1 MNIFSVYRDYIET
14 VIESLVEAGSLP
26 SGLDTSRL
34 TAEPPRDPSHGDIS
48 TNAAMLL
55 AKPAGM
61 KPRDIA
67 EMMASALR
75 AVEGV
80 SAVEIAGPG
89 FINMR
94 LGDTVWHDCLKVA
107 IGQGAAYGASDHGA
121 GVKVNVEYVS
131 ANPTGPLH
139 IGHARGTVFGD
150 VLAAVLEKAG
160 YDVTKE
166 YYIND
171 AGSQVDTLARST
183 HLRYCE
189 ALGRDIGEIPE
200 GLYPGDYLKPVGQ
213 QLAELHG
220 DKWLDAPE
228 SAWLAEIRAFTIDA
242 MMDLIRADLAALGV
256 RQDVFTSER
265 KLVEDG
271 MVDAGLKTLEDMGH
285 IYTGVLEPPK
295 GKTPD
300 DWEARPQT
308 LFRATDFGDDVDRPL
323 KKSDGSWTYFASD
336 IANHLDKFRRGFGEM
351 INVWGADHAGYVK
364 RMQAAVKAISAGEGA
379 LDVKI
384 CQIVRLM
391 DKGEP
396 MKMSKRAGTFVT
408 LRELVDEVGQDIVRF
423 HMLTRKNDAQMDFDL
438 TAVVEG
444 GRENPIWYVQY
455 ASARCHSSRG
465 KAREYFPDLDIS
477 LNKLASTPISCLTDE
492 SELGLIK
499 MIAGWPRLVEA
510 AADAHEPHRI
520 AYYLYEL
527 AGLLHAFWDKGSK
540 DASLRIVQEDNEK
553 LTMSRL
559 VLVQG
564 VQTVIDS
571 GLGIFGIEP
580 VEEMR

>member
-1 MNIFSVYRDYIET
+1 MNIFSRYQDYIEKT
-14 VIESLVEAGSLP
+14 VDVLAKAGKLP
-26 SGLDTSRL
+26 EGLDTSRL

-67 EMMASALR
+67 EMMAEALR
-75 AVEGV
+75 EVEGV

-107 IGQGAAYGASDHGA
+107 T
-121 GVKVNVEYVS
+121 KVNVEYVS

-150 VLAAVLEKAG
+150 VLAALLDKAG
-160 YDVTKE
+160 YDVTRE

-171 AGSQVDTLARST
+171 AGSQVDTLARSA

-189 ALGRDIGEIPE
+189 VLGRDIGEIPE
-200 GLYPGDYLKPVGQ
+200 GLYPGDYLRPVGQ
-213 QLAELHG
+213 ALAEQHG
-220 DKWLDAPE
+220 EKWLDAPE
-228 SAWLAEIRAFTIDA
+228 SEWLSEIRSFTIEA

-256 RQDVFTSER
+256 RKDAFTSER

-271 MVDAGLKTLEDMGH
+271 MVDEVLKTLEDMGH

-336 IANHLDKFRRGFGEM
+336 IANHLDKYRRGFAEM
-351 INVWGADHAGYVK
+351 IDVWGADHAGYVK

-408 LRELVDEVGQDIVRF
+408 LRELVDEVGSDIVRF

-455 ASARCHSSRG
+455 ASARCYSSRD
-465 KAREYFPDLDIS
+465 KALKHFLNHDMS
-477 LNKLASTPISCLTDE
+477 LQALAGATISCLTDE
-492 SELGLIK
+492 SELGLIR

-527 AGLLHAFWDKGSK
+527 AGLFHAFWDKGSK
-540 DASLRIVQEDNEK
+540 DPSFKIIQEDNET
-553 LTMSRL
+553 LTMARL

>member
-1 MNIFSVYRDYIET
+1 MNIFSIYRDHIEAT
-14 VIESLVEAGSLP
+14 VEELTKAEKLP
-26 SGLDTSRL
+26 AGLDTARL

-67 EMMASALR
+67 EMMAAGLR
-75 AVEGV
+75 GVEGV
-80 SAVEIAGPG
+80 TEVEIAGPG

-94 LGDTVWHDCLKVA
+94 LGDAVWHDCLKVA

-121 GVKVNVEYVS
+121 GAKVNVEYVS

-150 VLAAVLEKAG
+150 VLAALLDKAG

-166 YYIND
+166 FYIND
-171 AGSQVDTLARST
+171 AGTQVDTLARSS

-213 QLAELHG
+213 ALAELHG

-228 SAWLAEIRAFTIDA
+228 SEWLADVRVFTIDA
-242 MMDLIRADLAALGV
+242 MMDLIRGDLAALGV
-256 RQDVFTSER
+256 HQEVFTSER

-295 GKTPD
+295 GKAPE
-300 DWEARPQT
+300 DWEPRPQT

-336 IANHLDKFRRGFGEM
+336 IANHLDKFRRGFAEM
-351 INVWGADHAGYVK
+351 IDVW
-364 RMQAAVKAISAGEGA
+364 
-379 LDVKI
+379 
-384 CQIVRLM
+384 
-391 DKGEP
+391 
-396 MKMSKRAGTFVT
+396 
-408 LRELVDEVGQDIVRF
+408 
-423 HMLTRKNDAQMDFDL
+423 
-438 TAVVEG
+438 
-444 GRENPIWYVQY
+444 
-455 ASARCHSSRG
+455 
-465 KAREYFPDLDIS
+465 
-477 LNKLASTPISCLTDE
+477 
-492 SELGLIK
+492 
-499 MIAGWPRLVEA
+499 
-510 AADAHEPHRI
+510 
-520 AYYLYEL
+520 
-527 AGLLHAFWDKGSK
+527 
-540 DASLRIVQEDNEK
+540 
-553 LTMSRL
+553 
-559 VLVQG
+559 
-564 VQTVIDS
+564 
-571 GLGIFGIEP
+571 
-580 VEEMR
+580 

>member
-1 MNIFSVYRDYIET
+1 M
-14 VIESLVEAGSLP
+14 
-26 SGLDTSRL
+26 
-34 TAEPPRDPSHGDIS
+34 
-48 TNAAMLL
+48 
-55 AKPAGM
+55 
-61 KPRDIA
+61 
-67 EMMASALR
+67 
-75 AVEGV
+75 
-80 SAVEIAGPG
+80 
-89 FINMR
+89 
-94 LGDTVWHDCLKVA
+94 
-107 IGQGAAYGASDHGA
+107 
-121 GVKVNVEYVS
+121 
-131 ANPTGPLH
+131 
-139 IGHARGTVFGD
+139 
-150 VLAAVLEKAG
+150 
-160 YDVTKE
+160 
-166 YYIND
+166 
-171 AGSQVDTLARST
+171 
-183 HLRYCE
+183 
-189 ALGRDIGEIPE
+189 
-200 GLYPGDYLKPVGQ
+200 
-213 QLAELHG
+213 
-220 DKWLDAPE
+220 
-228 SAWLAEIRAFTIDA
+228 
-242 MMDLIRADLAALGV
+242 

-265 KLVEDG
+265 KLVGDG

-295 GKTPD
+295 GRKPD
-300 DWEARPQT
+300 DWEPRPQT

-336 IANHLDKFRRGFGEM
+336 IANHLDKFRRGFTEM
-351 INVWGADHAGYVK
+351 IDVWGADHAGYVK
-364 RMQAAVKAISAGEGA
+364 RMQAAVTAISAGEGA

-408 LRELVDEVGQDIVRF
+408 LRELVDEVGKDVVRF

-444 GRENPIWYVQY
+444 GRDNPIWYVQY
-455 ASARCHSSRG
+455 ASARCHSSRS
-465 KAREYFPDLDIS
+465 KAREYFPNHDMS
-477 LNKLASTPISCLTDE
+477 LQTLTSTPISCLTDE

-527 AGLLHAFWDKGSK
+527 AALFHAFWDKGGKES
-540 DASLRIVQEDNEK
+540 SLRIVQEDNEK
-553 LTMSRL
+553 LTMARL

>member
-1 MNIFSVYRDYIET
+1 MNIFSIYRDHIEAT
-14 VIESLVEAGSLP
+14 VQGLAKAGKLP
-26 SGLDTSRL
+26 ADLDTGRL
-34 TAEPPRDPSHGDIS
+34 TAEPPRDPAHGDIS

-67 EMMASALR
+67 ELMAAGLR
-75 AVEGV
+75 EVEGV
-80 SAVEIAGPG
+80 TEVEIAGPG

-121 GVKVNVEYVS
+121 GAKVNVEYVS

-150 VLAAVLEKAG
+150 VLAALLDKAG

-166 YYIND
+166 FYIND

-213 QLAELHG
+213 ALAALHG
-220 DKWLDAPE
+220 EKWLDAPE
-228 SAWLAEIRAFTIDA
+228 SEWLADVRTFTIDA
-242 MMDLIRADLAALGV
+242 MMDMIRADLAALGV
-256 RQDVFTSER
+256 HQEVFTSER

-271 MVDAGLKTLEDMGH
+271 LVDAGLKTLEDMGH

-295 GKTPD
+295 GKKPE
-300 DWEARPQT
+300 DWEPRPQT

-336 IANHLDKFRRGFGEM
+336 IANHLDKFRRGFAEM
-351 INVWGADHAGYVK
+351 IDVWGADHAGYVK
-364 RMQAAVKAISAGEGA
+364 RMQAAVKAISAGEGV

-408 LRELVDEVGQDIVRF
+408 LRALVDEVGPEVVRF

-438 TAVVEG
+438 TAVTEKT
-444 GRENPIWYVQY
+444 RDNPIFYVQY
-455 ASARCHSSRG
+455 ASARCHSSRRQAL
-465 KAREYFPDLDIS
+465 KCFPNHDMS
-477 LNKLASTPISCLTDE
+477 LQTLVATPISCLTDE

-499 MIAGWPRLVEA
+499 VIAGWPRLVEA

-527 AGLLHAFWDKGSK
+527 AALFHAFWEKGKNPSFK
-540 DASLRIVQEDNEK
+540 IVREDNEK
-553 LTMSRL
+553 LTMARL

>member
-1 MNIFSVYRDYIET
+1 MNIFSIYRDYIEAT
-14 VIESLVEAGSLP
+14 VEELAKAGKLP
-26 SGLDTSRL
+26 EGLDTSRL
-34 TAEPPRDPSHGDIS
+34 TAEPPRDPAHGDIS

-67 EMMASALR
+67 EMMAAALR
-75 AVEGV
+75 EVEGV
-80 SAVEIAGPG
+80 TAVEVAGPG

-94 LGDTVWHDCLKVA
+94 LGDSVWHECLKVA
-107 IGQGAAYGASDHGA
+107 IGEGAAYGASEHGA

-150 VLAAVLEKAG
+150 VLAALLDKAG
-160 YDVTKE
+160 YDVTRE
-166 YYIND
+166 FYIND
-171 AGSQVDTLARST
+171 AGAQVDTLARSA

-189 ALGRDIGEIPE
+189 ALGRDIGKIPE
-200 GLYPGDYLKPVGQ
+200 GLYPGGYLKPVGEK
-213 QLAELHG
+213 LAELHG

-256 RQDVFTSER
+256 HQDVFTSER

-271 MVDAGLKTLEDMGH
+271 MVEAGLKTLEDMGH

-295 GKTPD
+295 GRKPD
-300 DWEARPQT
+300 DWEPRPQT

-336 IANHLDKFRRGFGEM
+336 IANHLDKFRRGFAEM
-351 INVWGADHAGYVK
+351 IDVWGADHAGYVK
-364 RMQAAVKAISAGEGA
+364 RMQAAVTAISAGEAA

-396 MKMSKRAGTFVT
+396 VKMSKRAGTFVT
-408 LRELVDEVGQDIVRF
+408 LRELVDEVGLEIVRF

-438 TAVVEG
+438 TSVTEKT
-444 GRENPIWYVQY
+444 RDNPIWYVQY
-455 ASARCHSSRG
+455 ASARCHSSR
-465 KAREYFPDLDIS
+465 REALKYFPNHDMS
-477 LNKLASTPISCLTDE
+477 LQALASTPISCLTDE
-492 SELGLIK
+492 SELGLIR

-527 AGLLHAFWDKGSK
+527 AALLHVFWDKGRK
-540 DASLRIVQEDNEK
+540 DSSLRIVQEDNEK
-553 LTMSRL
+553 LTMARL

-564 VQTVIDS
+564 VQTVVDS

>member
-1 MNIFSVYRDYIET
+1 MNIFSTYRDHIEAI
-14 VIESLVEAGSLP
+14 IEKLVEAGSLP
-26 SGLDTSRL
+26 RGLDTARL

-67 EMMASALR
+67 EMMAAGLR
-75 AVEGV
+75 EVEGV
-80 SAVEIAGPG
+80 SEVEIAGPG

-94 LGDTVWHDCLKVA
+94 LGDAVWHDCLKVA

-121 GVKVNVEYVS
+121 GAKVNVEYVS

-150 VLAAVLEKAG
+150 VLAALLDKAG
-160 YDVTKE
+160 YNVTKE
-166 YYIND
+166 FYIND
-171 AGSQVDTLARST
+171 AGTQVDTLARSS

-200 GLYPGDYLKPVGQ
+200 GFYPGDYLKPVGRA
-213 QLAELHG
+213 LAELHG

-228 SAWLAEIRAFTIDA
+228 SEWLADVRAFTIDA

-256 RQDVFTSER
+256 HQEVFTSER

-295 GKTPD
+295 GKAPE
-300 DWEARPQT
+300 DWEPRPQT

-336 IANHLDKFRRGFGEM
+336 IANHLDKFRRGFAEM
-351 INVWGADHAGYVK
+351 IDVWGADHAGYVK
-364 RMQAAVKAISAGEGA
+364 RMQAAVTAFSAGEGA

-408 LRELVDEVGQDIVRF
+408 LRALVDEVGPEVVRF

-438 TAVVEG
+438 TAVTEKT
-444 GRENPIWYVQY
+444 RDNPIFYVQY
-455 ASARCHSSRG
+455 ASARCHSSRRQ
-465 KAREYFPDLDIS
+465 ARKYFPNHDMS
-477 LNKLASTPISCLTDE
+477 LQTLVATPISCLTDE

-499 MIAGWPRLVEA
+499 IVAGWPRLVEA

-527 AGLLHAFWDKGSK
+527 AALLHAFWDKGSK
-540 DASLRIVQEDNEK
+540 DSSLRIVQGDDEK
-553 LTMSRL
+553 LTMARL